1 MFDIEYYLT
10 HEEVNL
16 MNNNISNIGTFVS
29 EHPER
34 KVQNLARYL
43 SENNLKRAFFKLN
56 KRKAV
61 GIDGVTD
68 DNYMHDLDT
77 NIHNLY
83 ERLVHMTYKPLPSR
97 RVYIPKPGSN
107 KKRPLGIPCLE
118 DKIVQYVMAE
128 ILNEIYE
135 RMFINE
141 SYGFRPNRNC
151 HQAVTYLRN
160 MIVTRKVNYIV
171 DADIKGFFDN
181 IDHEWM
187 IKFLEYRIDD
197 RRFIELI
204 SRFLKSGIIENEMY
218 YETDKGTPQGGIIS
232 PILAN
237 IYLHFVQDLWV
248 EKIVKPKSR
257 GEVYYVRYADDS
269 QICFQYK
276 DDAER
281 YYYSLITRLDKFGLE
296 VAENKTRI
304 IAFGRFTKSDME
316 KKGIKG
322 KPNTFSFLGFTFYLS
337 QTKFT
342 HKFTVKL
349 KTDGKKLSA
358 KMRKASMWLKHIRHH
373 KVKEIICTINRSLR
387 GHYQYYGVSDNYK
400 CLCRIRWHIR
410 WHIIRMLFKV
420 LRSRGNRRRLTWDTY
435 FNKLLKEN
443 PIVNPKIY
451 IKLYSDTAY

>member
-1 MFDIEYYLT
+1 MTIKESEPLIVAKKLLIKQWSQAMAVYSVDIDYYLT

-29 EHPER
+29 EHPEK

-43 SENNLKRAFFKLN
+43 SEDNLKRAFFKLN
-56 KRKAV
+56 KRKAI
-61 GIDGVTD
+61 GIDGVTAND
-68 DNYMHDLDT
+68 YMRDLDA

-118 DKIVQYVMAE
+118 DKIVQHVMAE

-135 RMFINE
+135 QMFINE
-141 SYGFRPNRNC
+141 SYGFRPKRNC
-151 HQAVTYLRN
+151 HQAVIYLRN

-204 SRFLKSGIIENEMY
+204 NRFLKSGIIENEMY

-281 YYYSLITRLDKFGLE
+281 YYYSLISRLNKFGLE

-316 KKGIKG
+316 KRGIKG

-337 QTKFT
+337 QTK
-342 HKFTVKL
+342 L
-349 KTDGKKLSA
+349 
-358 KMRKASMWLKHIRHH
+358 HI
-373 KVKEIICTINRSLR
+373 N
-387 GHYQYYGVSDNYK
+387 
-400 CLCRIRWHIR
+400 
-410 WHIIRMLFKV
+410 
-420 LRSRGNRRRLTWDTY
+420 
-435 FNKLLKEN
+435 LLLN
-443 PIVNPKIY
+443 
-451 IKLYSDTAY
+451 

>member
-1 MFDIEYYLT
+1 
-10 HEEVNL
+10 

>member
-1 MFDIEYYLT
+1 
-10 HEEVNL
+10 
-16 MNNNISNIGTFVS
+16 
-29 EHPER
+29 
-34 KVQNLARYL
+34 
-43 SENNLKRAFFKLN
+43 
-56 KRKAV
+56 
-61 GIDGVTD
+61 
-68 DNYMHDLDT
+68 
-77 NIHNLY
+77 
-83 ERLVHMTYKPLPSR
+83 MTYKPLPSR

-118 DKIVQYVMAE
+118 DKIVQHVMAE

-135 RMFINE
+135 QMFINE
-141 SYGFRPNRNC
+141 SYGFRPKRNC

-204 SRFLKSGIIENEMY
+204 NRFLKSGIIENEMY

-237 IYLHFVQDLWV
+237 IYLHFVQDLWI

-281 YYYSLITRLDKFGLE
+281 YYYSLISRLNKFGLE

-358 KMRKASMWLKHIRHH
+358 KMRKASVWVKHIRHH

-400 CLCRIRWHIR
+400 CLYRFR

-435 FNKLLKEN
+435 LNKILKEN
-443 PIVNPKIY
+443 PIVNPRIY

>member
-61 GIDGVTD
+61 GIDGVTV

-218 YETDKGTPQGGIIS
+218 YETDKGTPQGG
-232 PILAN
+232 

-400 CLCRIRWHIR
+400 CLCRFR

>member
-56 KRKAV
+56 K
-61 GIDGVTD
+61 
-68 DNYMHDLDT
+68 
-77 NIHNLY
+77 
-83 ERLVHMTYKPLPSR
+83 RLVHMTYKPLPSR

-160 MIVTRKVNYIV
+160 MIVTRKVNFIV

-322 KPNTFSFLGFTFYLS
+322 KPNTFSFLGFYLS

-400 CLCRIRWHIR
+400 CLCRFR

>member
-1 MFDIEYYLT
+1 MFDIDYYLT

-29 EHPER
+29 EHPEK

-43 SENNLKRAFFKLN
+43 SEDNLKRAFFKLN
-56 KRKAV
+56 KRKAI
-61 GIDGVTD
+61 GIDGVTAND
-68 DNYMHDLDT
+68 YMRDLDA

-118 DKIVQYVMAE
+118 DKIVQHVMAE

-135 RMFINE
+135 QMFINE
-141 SYGFRPNRNC
+141 SYGFRPKRNC
-151 HQAVTYLRN
+151 HQAVIYLRN

-204 SRFLKSGIIENEMY
+204 NRFLKSGIIENEMY

-281 YYYSLITRLDKFGLE
+281 YYYSLISRLNKFGLE

-316 KKGIKG
+316 KRGIKG

-337 QTKFT
+337 QTKLT

-358 KMRKASMWLKHIRHH
+358 KMRKASVWLKHIRHH

-400 CLCRIRWHIR
+400 CLYRFR

-435 FNKLLKEN
+435 LNKILKEN
-443 PIVNPKIY
+443 PIVNPRIY

>member
-1 MFDIEYYLT
+1 MEPSDGSIYYLT

-61 GIDGVTD
+61 GIDGVTV

-135 RMFINE
+135 RMFISE

-204 SRFLKSGIIENEMY
+204 NRFLKSGIIENEMY

-387 GHYQYYGVSDNYK
+387 V
-400 CLCRIRWHIR
+400 IIHI
-410 WHIIRMLFKV
+410 LV
-420 LRSRGNRRRLTWDTY
+420 Y
-435 FNKLLKEN
+435 LLLIN
-443 PIVNPKIY
+443 VYVDFDGI
-451 IKLYSDTAY
+451 L

>member
-269 QICFQYK
+269 QKICFQYK

-358 KMRKASMWLKHIRHH
+358 KMRKASMWLKHISHH

-400 CLCRIRWHIR
+400 CLCRFR

>member
-61 GIDGVTD
+61 GIDGVTV

-204 SRFLKSGIIENEMY
+204 NRFLKSGIIENEMY

-232 PILAN
+232 P

-400 CLCRIRWHIR
+400 CLCRFR

-420 LRSRGNRRRLTWDTY
+420 LRSRGNKRRLTWDTY

>member
-61 GIDGVTD
+61 GIDGVTV

-204 SRFLKSGIIENEMY
+204 NRFLKSGIIENEMY

-276 DDAER
+276 DDAES
-281 YYYSLITRLDKFGLE
+281 YYYSLI
-296 VAENKTRI
+296 TRI

-400 CLCRIRWHIR
+400 CLCRFR

>member
-1 MFDIEYYLT
+1 MFDIDYYLT

-29 EHPER
+29 EHPEK

-43 SENNLKRAFFKLN
+43 SEDNLKRAFFKLN
-56 KRKAV
+56 KRKAI
-61 GIDGVTD
+61 GIDGVTAND
-68 DNYMHDLDT
+68 YMRDLDA

-118 DKIVQYVMAE
+118 DKIVQHVMAE

-135 RMFINE
+135 QMFINE
-141 SYGFRPNRNC
+141 SYGFRPKRNC
-151 HQAVTYLRN
+151 HQAVIYLRN

-204 SRFLKSGIIENEMY
+204 NRFLKSGIIENEMY

-237 IYLHFVQDLWV
+237 IYLHFVQDLWI

-281 YYYSLITRLDKFGLE
+281 YYYSLISRLNKFGLE

-342 HKFTVKL
+342 HKITVKL

-358 KMRKASMWLKHIRHH
+358 KMRKASVWLKHIRHH

-400 CLCRIRWHIR
+400 CLYRFR

-435 FNKLLKEN
+435 LNKILKEN
-443 PIVNPKIY
+443 PIVNPRIY

>member
-61 GIDGVTD
+61 GIDGVTV

-107 KKRPLGIPCLE
+107 KKRALGIPCLE

-204 SRFLKSGIIENEMY
+204 NRFLKSGIIENEMY

-269 QICFQYK
+269 QICF
-276 DDAER
+276 
-281 YYYSLITRLDKFGLE
+281 
-296 VAENKTRI
+296 
-304 IAFGRFTKSDME
+304 
-316 KKGIKG
+316 
-322 KPNTFSFLGFTFYLS
+322 
-337 QTKFT
+337 
-342 HKFTVKL
+342 
-349 KTDGKKLSA
+349 
-358 KMRKASMWLKHIRHH
+358 
-373 KVKEIICTINRSLR
+373 
-387 GHYQYYGVSDNYK
+387 
-400 CLCRIRWHIR
+400 
-410 WHIIRMLFKV
+410 
-420 LRSRGNRRRLTWDTY
+420 
-435 FNKLLKEN
+435 
-443 PIVNPKIY
+443 
-451 IKLYSDTAY
+451 

>member
-1 MFDIEYYLT
+1 
-10 HEEVNL
+10 

-61 GIDGVTD
+61 GIDGVTV

-204 SRFLKSGIIENEMY
+204 NRFLKSGIIENEMY

-400 CLCRIRWHIR
+400 CLCRF
-410 WHIIRMLFKV
+410 IRMLFKV